1 MTLDRNLQHIIST
14 ALQVGDF
21 DTALPW
27 LEALSSHQ
35 ISQLTL
41 PDQRTP
47 LHYACQHG
55 RVDVAQRLITNCQC
69 SIESKDV
76 QGCTPLHTAAQYGQ
90 VETLKYLL
98 HRLFNHEVSGLTVKL
113 PTAGKLSH
121 ILALMFQQKLS
132 DRHRDQSGNTPLHTA
147 CVHGQLDIV
156 QILTHEIG
164 CDSNNTNTEGLSC
177 LHLTA
182 QHGHL
187 PLVRYLVEEVGND
200 MAFQDEQGR
209 TPLHH
214 ASGRG
219 HLNVVRYF
227 VDTHHCDPLCPD
239 EDEQTPLHRA
249 AEEGRLEVIKYF
261 AITQQSNLLIK
272 DYFSNTPLH
281 LAALNGHL
289 EVVKFL
295 TEDKKCDP
303 NHKGQFERT
312 PLHHASER
320 GHLDVTRYLV
330 DTHHCD
336 PLCPD
341 EDKQTPLHR
350 AAAEGKID
358 VVKYFAT
365 TQQSNWL
372 IKDDFGNTPLH
383 LAAPN
388 GHLEVVKF
396 LTDNMKNDPNLK
408 GQFSSLPLH
417 HASGR
422 GHLDVVRYLVDTHHC
437 DPLCPDK
444 NKQTPLHRAAAEGKL
459 EVVKYFAI
467 TQQSNLLIKD
477 YFSNTPLHLAS
488 LSGHLDV
495 VKFLTE
501 DMKCDPKFKGRLAR
515 QPLHY
520 ASEGGH
526 LDVVRYLV
534 DIHHC
539 DPLYPDEN
547 KQSPLHRAAA
557 NGKLEVLRYF
567 AIITY
572 RSNLLVKDYFSN
584 TPLHLAS
591 LYGHLEV
598 VKFLT
603 ENMEYGPKL
612 KDRLVRQP
620 LHHASEKGHLDVVRY
635 LVDTRHCDPLCLDE
649 GKQTPLHRAA
659 ANGKLEVVRYFATI
673 ITQQSRLLVKDC
685 NNDTPL
691 HFASFYGH
699 LEIVKF
705 LTEDI
710 NYDPKFKGQ
719 FARQPLHHASEG
731 GHLDVVRYLVDT
743 HHCDPLCQDENKQ
756 TPLHWAAAEGK
767 LEVVRYFATIITQ
780 QGNLLIKDN
789 FGNTP
794 LHQALLDDHLEVVK
808 FLADNMKFDSNLKGR
823 FEGAPLHGASERGD
837 LCPDIN
843 KQTPLHRAAAEGM
856 HKLEALRRYA
866 IDQRS
871 NFCVSGKTRLH
882 LAALNGEL
890 EVVKFLIEDMDCD
903 PNLKDHYERTPL
915 LHASDGGHLDVVR
928 YLVDTHHCHPLCL
941 DEGKQTPLH
950 RAAAN
955 GKIEVIRYFATIITQ
970 QSNLLIKDSDT
981 PLHLASLSGHLEVV
995 KFLTEDMKCDP
1006 NLKDELARQ
1015 PLHHASERG
1024 HLDVVRYLVDTH
1036 HCDPLCLDENKQ
1048 TPLHSAAG
1056 KGKLEVVRYFAT
1068 IITQQSN
1075 LLVKDCFSNT
1085 PLHLA
1090 SFYGH
1095 LEVLRFLTEDIK
1107 CDPKLKGQLARQPL
1121 HHASERGHLD
1131 VVRYLLDTHHCD
1143 PLCLDENKQTPLH
1156 RAAEKGKLEVVRY
1169 FATIITQQNSLLI
1182 KDKFNKAPLHLASL
1196 CGYLEVVKFLTDNM
1210 KCDPNLKGQFEKT
1223 PLHFA
1228 SAQDHLKVVRYLVDT
1243 HHCDPLCP
1251 DKDKRTP
1258 LHEAIASN
1266 CLMVVRYFV
1275 EGCRLDPYLLP
1286 DRKKLLS
1293 AAKDS
1298 TLLHFF
1304 KVYVD
1309 PLHRAVIAG
1318 KVELVRTYV
1327 EKKNWCPKVLDRYG
1341 NNALHYAAKYGQLEV
1356 VQYLTG
1362 FYATPESSHPSVFCD
1377 PQAKNKHGLTAL
1389 SLAFQGGHYRVVS
1402 YLLRAT
1408 TNQPVSEWY
1417 AISPNINIFVLGNS
1431 GSGKSTLVR
1440 ALSTENAI
1448 FGKFVKVGGVTPL
1461 TAGIVPT
1468 TFCSQVFGR
1477 VNIYDF
1483 AGHEE
1488 YYASHEMILQ
1498 HTAQPLVLLTVN
1510 ISLPQDIEKTINYW
1524 LFLLSNYCF
1533 SASNIVHVLV
1543 IGSHADKVNAEKR
1556 KLIRNQVN
1564 CLVSGI
1570 SAVNYHG
1577 FIHCD
1582 CRYSASDNLKQLRQ
1596 HLDVICRS
1604 IRWDLTHQESDYSN
1618 RLCASLMLYLQQSR
1632 SDRITITVSK
1642 LHEQIK
1648 CLKPPLPILADFV
1661 NKALSLLF
1669 STCNDLS
1676 SSGHLLFFKHGRSME
1691 RSVLVL
1697 DERVIL
1703 SKAHA
1708 CLVTV
1713 KNELDNS
1720 IGMLEE
1726 KKLKAILSSSM
1737 EKLMPPDL
1745 AIKYLLFTQ
1754 FCTEVSADKLISV
1767 PTDVARQKQYFF
1779 PNLVL
1784 ASRPSSIF
1792 STDDYQFT
1800 HFYTWCLKCS
1810 NAHQFFTPRFI
1821 HTLFIQLVKCERD
1834 TVNTAYTIWKNGISF
1849 CHDNGTRY
1857 IIEVTDQT
1865 TRLYLAIW
1873 CKVGCE
1879 LHLVKQRSML
1889 ISLIKSLAH
1898 KTCPAVAVEEFLL
1911 PPQTTY
1917 PPESMQLEIPLA
1929 RVALAVIESAEGVAM
1944 KNPICR

>member
-35 ISQLTL
+35 ISELTL

-113 PTAGKLSH
+113 TTAGKLSH
-121 ILALMFQQKLS
+121 TLTLMFQQKLS

-156 QILTHEIG
+156 QILTREIG

-219 HLNVVRYF
+219 HLDVVRYF
-227 VDTHHCDPLCPD
+227 VDTHHCDPLYPD

-249 AEEGRLEVIKYF
+249 AEEGRLEVIRYF

-396 LTDNMKNDPNLK
+396 LTDNMKNNPNLK
-408 GQFSSLPLH
+408 GQFSGLPLH
-417 HASGR
+417 YASGR

-437 DPLCPDK
+437 DPLCADENKQTPLHRAAAEGKIEVVKYFAITQQSNLLIKDCYSNTPLHLASFYGHLEVVKFLIEGMKCDFKFKGQFARQPLHYASGMGHLDVVRYLVDTHHCDPLCLDESKQTPLHRAAANGKLKVMRYFSTIITRQSNLLIKDCNNNTPLHLASFYGHLEVVKFLTEDRECDPRFKGQFARQSLHHASESGHLDVVRYLVDK
-444 NKQTPLHRAAAEGKL
+444 HHCDPLCADEDTQTPLHRAAAEGKL
-459 EVVKYFAI
+459 EVVRYFSI
-467 TQQSNLLIKD
+467 TRQSNLLIKD

-488 LSGHLDV
+488 
-495 VKFLTE
+495 F
-501 DMKCDPKFKGRLAR
+501 
-515 QPLHY
+515 
-520 ASEGGH
+520 
-526 LDVVRYLV
+526 
-534 DIHHC
+534 
-539 DPLYPDEN
+539 N
-547 KQSPLHRAAA
+547 
-557 NGKLEVLRYF
+557 
-567 AIITY
+567 
-572 RSNLLVKDYFSN
+572 
-584 TPLHLAS
+584 
-591 LYGHLEV
+591 GHLEV

-603 ENMEYGPKL
+603 EDIECEPNL
-612 KDRLVRQP
+612 KGQFEKTP
-620 LHHASEKGHLDVVRY
+620 LHFASAQGHLKVVKY
-635 LVDTRHCDPLCLDE
+635 LVDTHHCDPLCLDE
-649 GKQTPLHRAA
+649 EKQTPIHKAA
-659 ANGKLEVVRYFATI
+659 GKGKLEVVRYFATI
-673 ITQQSRLLVKDC
+673 ITQQS
-685 NNDTPL
+685 
-691 HFASFYGH
+691 
-699 LEIVKF
+699 
-705 LTEDI
+705 
-710 NYDPKFKGQ
+710 
-719 FARQPLHHASEG
+719 
-731 GHLDVVRYLVDT
+731 
-743 HHCDPLCQDENKQ
+743 
-756 TPLHWAAAEGK
+756 
-767 LEVVRYFATIITQ
+767 
-780 QGNLLIKDN
+780 NLLIKDN
-789 FGNTP
+789 HGNTP
-794 LHQALLDDHLEVVK
+794 LHQALLDNHLEVVK
-808 FLADNMKFDSNLKGR
+808 FLADNTKCDSNLKGQ
-823 FEGAPLHGASERGD
+823 FERPPLHSASERD
-837 LCPDIN
+837 DHDPLCPDIN
-843 KQTPLHRAAAEGM
+843 KQTPLHRAAAEGI
-856 HKLEALRRYA
+856 HRLEALRCYA
-866 IDQRS
+866 IDQRC
-871 NFCVSGKTRLH
+871 NFSINGKTRLH

-890 EVVKFLIEDMDCD
+890 EAVKFLIEDMDCD

-915 LHASDGGHLDVVR
+915 LHAIEEGHLDVVR
-928 YLVDTHHCHPLCL
+928 YLVDTHHCDRLCP
-941 DEGKQTPLH
+941 DEDKQTPLH
-950 RAAAN
+950 RAAAE
-955 GKIEVIRYFATIITQ
+955 GKIEVVKYFAITR
-970 QSNLLIKDSDT
+970 QSNMLIKDYFSST
-981 PLHLASLSGHLEVV
+981 PLHLASFNGHLEVV
-995 KFLTEDMKCDP
+995 KFLTEDMGCDSRF
-1006 NLKDELARQ
+1006 KGQFARQ
-1015 PLHHASERG
+1015 PLHYASERG

-1036 HCDPLCLDENKQ
+1036 HCDPLCADEDRQ
-1048 TPLHSAAG
+1048 TPLHRAAA
-1056 KGKLEVVRYFAT
+1056 KGKLKVVRYFL
-1068 IITQQSN
+1068 ITRQSN
-1075 LLVKDCFSNT
+1075 MLIKDYFSNT

-1090 SFYGH
+1090 SFNGH
-1095 LEVLRFLTEDIK
+1095 
-1107 CDPKLKGQLARQPL
+1107 
-1121 HHASERGHLD
+1121 
-1131 VVRYLLDTHHCD
+1131 
-1143 PLCLDENKQTPLH
+1143 
-1156 RAAEKGKLEVVRY
+1156 
-1169 FATIITQQNSLLI
+1169 
-1182 KDKFNKAPLHLASL
+1182 
-1196 CGYLEVVKFLTDNM
+1196 LEVVKFLTEDM
-1210 KCDPNLKGQFEKT
+1210 ECDPNLKRQFEKT

-1228 SAQDHLKVVRYLVDT
+1228 SAQGHLKVVKYLVDA

-1251 DKDKRTP
+1251 DEDKQTP
-1258 LHEAIASN
+1258 LHEAIANN

-1275 EGCRLDPYLLP
+1275 EDCRLDPYLLP

-1298 TLLHFF
+1298 ALLHFF
-1304 KVYVD
+1304 EVHVD
-1309 PLHRAVIAG
+1309 PLHRAAIAG
-1318 KVELVRTYV
+1318 KLELVRIYV
-1327 EKKNWCPKVLDRYG
+1327 ERKNWCPKMLDRDG
-1341 NNALHYAAKYGQLEV
+1341 NNALHSAAKYGQLEV
-1356 VQYLTG
+1356 VRYLTG
-1362 FYATPESSHPSVFCD
+1362 FYATPESSHPSVLCD
-1377 PQAKNKHGLTAL
+1377 PQARNKHGLTAL
-1389 SLAFQGGHYRVVS
+1389 SLASQGGHYRVVS

-1408 TNQPVSEWY
+1408 TNQPVSAWY

-1468 TFCSQVFGR
+1468 TLHSQVFGR

-1498 HTAQPLVLLTVN
+1498 HTAQPLVLLTLN

-1524 LFLLSNYCF
+1524 LFLLSNDCF
-1533 SASNIVHVLV
+1533 SASNTVHVLV
-1543 IGSHADKVNAEKR
+1543 IGSHADKVNIAKR
-1556 KLIRNQVN
+1556 NLIHNQVN
-1564 CLVSGI
+1564 SLVSGI
-1570 SAVNYHG
+1570 SAVSYHG

-1582 CRYSASDNLKQLRQ
+1582 CRYSASDSLKELRRN
-1596 HLDVICRS
+1596 LDVICRF
-1604 IRWDLTHQESDYSN
+1604 IRWDLTRQESDYSN
-1618 RLCASLMLYLQQSR
+1618 RLCASLMYYLQQTR
-1632 SDRITITVSK
+1632 SDQVTITVSK

-1648 CLKPPLPILADFV
+1648 CLKTTWPILADFV
-1661 NKALSLLF
+1661 DNELHLLF
-1669 STCNDLS
+1669 RTCNNLS
-1676 SSGHLLFFKHGRSME
+1676 SSGHLLFFKHDRSME

-1697 DERVIL
+1697 DEEAIL
-1703 SKAHA
+1703 SKVHA
-1708 CLVTV
+1708 CLATV
-1713 KNELDNS
+1713 KSELDNN

-1737 EKLMPPDL
+1737 KKLMPPDL

-1767 PTDVARQKQYFF
+1767 PADVVRQKQYFF

-1944 KNPICR
+1944 KNPICNTLKHIGIKDLLYFDSFHAIKKKILREIYVCRQSNAVIPSDIFERISVALTKLGEVLEDEIHSRTTYNQLYNELVQYSIFTDGNLYVSVY